1 MSGVRPEPRRSVFR
15 ADALVWLAEH
25 PAEPHTSV
33 ITSLPDVSEL
43 PEHDFDG
50 WRAWFVR
57 AAEAVLRWLPDD
69 GVTIFYQT
77 DVLSRGVWIDKGF
90 LLLSAAQ
97 ASGHHLV
104 WHKIVCRSAPG
115 SLSPGRV
122 GYSHQLCF
130 AREPRPAFRTPL
142 PDVLPDA
149 GFESSR
155 KAMGVEA
162 CALAVRFVRAETTAR
177 VLVDPFC
184 GSGTTLAVA
193 NAFGLD
199 AIGVDRNAN
208 SCRAARRLE
217 LALDAT
223 LLRRE
228 LEEEHAGGARLEHVG
243 VAEVGAGRVD
253 AGEPERTVRSDR
265 E

>member
-1 MSGVRPEPRRSVFR
+1 MQRGLHRVARGGGALSVSTVRPEPRRTVFQ
-15 ADALVWLAEH
+15 ADALAWLAEH

-43 PEHDFDG
+43 PEYDFEG

-57 AAEAVLRWLPDD
+57 AAEAVLRWVPDD
-69 GVTIFYQT
+69 GVTIFYQS

-90 LLLSAAQ
+90 LVLSAAQ

-104 WHKIVCRSAPG
+104 WHKIVCRAAPG
-115 SLSPGRV
+115 SVSTGRP
-122 GYSHQLCF
+122 GYSHLLCF
-130 AREPRPAFRTPL
+130 GREPRPAFRTPL

-149 GFESSR
+149 GFEGSR

-162 CALAVRFVRAETTAR
+162 CALAARFVRAETTAR
-177 VLVDPFC
+177 TFVDPFC

-193 NAFGLD
+193 NALGFD

-208 SCRAARRLE
+208 SCRAARGLNVT
-217 LALDAT
+217 LD
-223 LLRRE
+223 
-228 LEEEHAGGARLEHVG
+228 G
-243 VAEVGAGRVD
+243 V
-253 AGEPERTVRSDR
+253 
-265 E
+265 